1 MERELEIL
9 EEILEEVLRL
19 EKDSDLIK
27 QIKRRIEKIKEKKTW
42 KKNLEE

>member
-19 EKDSDLIK
+19 EKDSNLIK
-27 QIKRRIEKIKEKKTW
+27 QIKKRIKKIKEKKT
-42 KKNLEE
+42 